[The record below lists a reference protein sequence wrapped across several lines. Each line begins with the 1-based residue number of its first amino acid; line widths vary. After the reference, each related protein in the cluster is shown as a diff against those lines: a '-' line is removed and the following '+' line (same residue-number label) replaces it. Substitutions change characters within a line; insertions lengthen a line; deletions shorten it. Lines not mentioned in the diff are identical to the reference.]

1 MDYAHTNAE
10 LLAEE
15 ELPGLTARAR
25 ENLDAFL
32 VRHQACWL
40 VAEHGGEIV
49 AGRVAADSSRV
60 FAERRRLPSTE
71 AGASRGFVSPLPDG
85 GLAVAAGGRVTV
97 YDADARVRWTHEFE
111 PWSYAKT
118 GGPAC
123 VTDGGGSR
131 LLVTTTGPGMTDR
144 PYPGDRCV
152 VLELSDGRTVTH
164 TTLPSASAGYIFQ
177 QSLTDPAQIFLDA
190 LQGDT
195 FYSRVLTLEGD
206 TVRADPFGD
215 DEPFAGV
222 SLGGAVLQLDVG
234 GEWMSRCEAGSD
246 EVLVEAEDVLPE
258 GLRFVGQRP
267 GFLDRDRIVVAVAEE
282 EGGEDNRHLILD
294 GCTLQPVFVLDHPG
308 TTCPDPLALGHG
320 TWLTTEAD
328 LVRRWRVAGSE

>member
-1 MDYAHTNAE
+1 MDYARTSAE

-25 ENLDAFL
+25 DHLDTFL
-32 VRHQACWL
+32 VRHRACWL
-40 VAEHGGEIV
+40 VAEHGGVII
-49 AGRVAADSSRV
+49 AARVAAEGSRV
-60 FAERRRLPSTE
+60 FAERRRLPSGE
-71 AGASRGFVSPLPDG
+71 AGVAPGFVSPLPDG
-85 GLAVAAGGRVTV
+85 GLAVAASGSVTV
-97 YDADARVRWTHEFE
+97 YDADARVRWRRGFE
-111 PWSYAKT
+111 PWSDART
-118 GGPAC
+118 AGPAC

-164 TTLPSASAGYIFQ
+164 TTLPSASAGYILQ

-195 FYSRVLTLEGD
+195 FHSRVLTLEGD
-206 TVRADPFGD
+206 TLRAEPFGD

-222 SLGGAVLQLDVG
+222 SVDGAVVQLDVG
-234 GEWMSRCEAGSD
+234 GDWICRCAAGSE

-258 GLRFVGQRP
+258 GLRFVGHRA
-267 GFLDRDRIVVAVAEE
+267 GFLDPDRIVVAVAEE
-282 EGGEDNRHLILD
+282 EDTEDNRHLILD
-294 GCTLQPVFVLDHPG
+294 GRTLQPVGELDYPG
-308 TTCPDPLALGHG
+308 TTCSDPLALGDG
-320 TWLTTEAD
+320 TWLTTEGD
-328 LVRRWRVAGSE
+328 LVRRWRVPPV